1 MLYQVDTEGYSNMLI
16 QVIVDY
22 QKDDGTAVPKSEK
35 WIVTYRGE
43 RLLRKSTVEWKRL
56 VQWKNGSETWVL

>member
-1 MLYQVDTEGYSNMLI
+1 MLI

-43 RLLRKSTVEWKRL
+43 RLLRKSTVEWKHL